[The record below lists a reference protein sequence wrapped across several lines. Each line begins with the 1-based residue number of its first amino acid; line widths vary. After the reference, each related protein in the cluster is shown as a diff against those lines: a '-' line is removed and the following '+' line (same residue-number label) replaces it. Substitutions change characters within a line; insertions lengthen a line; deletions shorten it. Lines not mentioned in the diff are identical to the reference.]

1 MTGIYNVRNYLE
13 FGVLSRSVTTFA
25 HLLKKSDY
33 TTCIAGKW
41 QLGGQ
46 PDAAQHFGFDQACLW
61 QHTIKDNKTS
71 GRDNRYA
78 NPAIDINGK
87 TVALPKGSFGPD
99 VCSDFIC
106 DFMEKHK
113 GKPFLVYY
121 PMILT
126 HCPFVPTP
134 DFRDWNPESRGSKSY
149 KGDAKYFGDMV
160 AYMDKMV
167 GKITDKLDALGL
179 RENTLILFTGD
190 NGTDY
195 PIVSELNGRQV
206 AGGKGSMTDAG
217 TRVPLIANW
226 PGVASEGKVCS
237 DLVDFSDFLPTLCE
251 SADVSIPSNL
261 NIDGR
266 SFLPQ
271 IKGQKGEPR
280 EWIYSWYLP
289 RGGSTSS
296 EWARNQRYKLYR
308 TGEFYDVGKDVLE
321 SEPLT
326 DYSPEA
332 QQARVMLQA
341 ALDQYKDARP
351 LRNAATKGKK

>member
-1 MTGIYNVRNYLE
+1 
-13 FGVLSRSVTTFA
+13 
-25 HLLKKSDY
+25 
-33 TTCIAGKW
+33 
-41 QLGGQ
+41 
-46 PDAAQHFGFDQACLW
+46 
-61 QHTIKDNKTS
+61 
-71 GRDNRYA
+71 
-78 NPAIDINGK
+78 
-87 TVALPKGSFGPD
+87 
-99 VCSDFIC
+99 
-106 DFMEKHK
+106 
-113 GKPFLVYY
+113 
-121 PMILT
+121 
-126 HCPFVPTP
+126 
-134 DFRDWNPESRGSKSY
+134 
-149 KGDAKYFGDMV
+149 
-160 AYMDKMV
+160 
-167 GKITDKLDALGL
+167 
-179 RENTLILFTGD
+179 
-190 NGTDY
+190 
-195 PIVSELNGRQV
+195 
-206 AGGKGSMTDAG
+206 MTDAG